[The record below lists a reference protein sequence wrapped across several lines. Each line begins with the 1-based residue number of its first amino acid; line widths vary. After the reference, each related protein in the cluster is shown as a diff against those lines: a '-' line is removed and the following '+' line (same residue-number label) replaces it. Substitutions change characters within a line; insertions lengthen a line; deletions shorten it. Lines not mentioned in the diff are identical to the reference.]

1 MYGHLQMQEKGV
13 KKMPDI
19 KLPYT
24 EEGMDLV
31 DQIQDKVDAVG
42 GDISSEY
49 PTLNATDR
57 MMNTPMDT
65 GIGSMYKHGGKVPK
79 YQEGGKVKDKDKK
92 K

>member
-1 MYGHLQMQEKGV
+1 MIGHQRMQGKEE
-13 KKMPDI
+13 KKMPNI

-24 EEGMDLV
+24 EEAMDLV

-49 PTLNATDR
+49 PTSNAADR